1 MSSAPASVAS
11 PVRREQPEPPS
22 SKQLGK
28 ASRPYFE
35 TCSAAFGAER
45 RMFES
50 NFPVDEESFSQAAG
64 TGGWSGGEGGAV
76 RRHGGALLPA
86 RVAEGRT
93 AHPARSA
100 GLRPDTVSQHRDVA
114 MSAYHSVAVS
124 LSASATLPGQ

>member
-45 RMFES
+45 RMFAS
-50 NFPVDEESFSQAAG
+50 NFPVDEESFSYAAYWNG
-64 TGGWSGGEGGAV
+64 RK
-76 RRHGGALLPA
+76 RRA
-86 RVAEGRT
+86 RRRRRRSSA
-93 AHPARSA
+93 AARFYRIA
-100 GLRPDTVSQHRDVA
+100 
-114 MSAYHSVAVS
+114 
-124 LSASATLPGQ
+124 